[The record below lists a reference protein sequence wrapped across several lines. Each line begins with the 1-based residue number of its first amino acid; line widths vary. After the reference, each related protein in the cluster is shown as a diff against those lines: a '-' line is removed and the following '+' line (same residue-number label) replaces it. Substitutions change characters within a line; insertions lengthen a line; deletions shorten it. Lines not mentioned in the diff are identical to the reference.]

1 MLSNKYIKQ
10 FYQFTQQ
17 SINGNASGNGTQS
30 RCFLFGLGLTLL
42 IALAIGIAVNSL
54 PRVGGDPSSM
64 RSKGHAKNESAPL
77 RGRQQDQRGSQ
88 QAIQTKEPKRISM
101 IPMCRTAAKQQTLQ
115 PASLR
120 KADQIVLNEEDFSS
134 EPWVVMDKVVVI
146 PKIIG

>member
-10 FYQFTQQ
+10 FYQFTEQ
-17 SINGNASGNGTQS
+17 SITGNASGNGTQS
-30 RCFLFGLGLTLL
+30 RRFLFGLGLTLL
-42 IALAIGIAVNSL
+42 LALAIGITVNSL
-54 PRVGGDPSSM
+54 PREGGDPSSM
-64 RSKGHAKNESAPL
+64 WSKGNAKNGSTPS
-77 RGRQQDQRGSQ
+77 RGSQ

-120 KADQIVLNEEDFSS
+120 KADQIVLNEEDFPS
-134 EPWVVMDKVVVI
+134 ESWVVMDKVVVI